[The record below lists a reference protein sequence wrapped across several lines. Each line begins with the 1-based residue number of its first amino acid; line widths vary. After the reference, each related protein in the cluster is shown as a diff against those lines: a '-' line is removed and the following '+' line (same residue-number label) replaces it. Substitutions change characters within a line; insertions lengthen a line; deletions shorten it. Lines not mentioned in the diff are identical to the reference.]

1 MGTKAMTGPGPR
13 QKRHCLPP
21 PQLRRTGGHVTG
33 HESIH
38 QHPTPQTFAI
48 ACARVQANSPPRLSG
63 YAASAKGLN
72 EGNFSP
78 EEFVAEAIS
87 LGHPADHSSLFPKEV
102 KSKLDNIQKKTI
114 HQLALERTEEIKRW
128 LCFVLGQGELSKRT

>member
-1 MGTKAMTGPGPR
+1 MRASTNIQPR
-13 QKRHCLPP
+13 RHLPSLVP
-21 PQLRRTGGHVTG
+21 EFKQIL
-33 HESIH
+33 H
-38 QHPTPQTFAI
+38 QDCQDALPSH
-48 ACARVQANSPPRLSG
+48 ARVLNTPKRG